1 MDYKEG
7 VGLLDE
13 AEDEDDGRAS
23 PINRAIV
30 PQNSNQVG
38 LLCWCCIHLYLIF
51 SQFFFMLTQI
61 GLARSLSSRYVCR
74 HQPQTYHSC
83 KPSSWSQKAF
93 GLLWFANS
101 VKVSKRILHLFPP
114 LPLSSSSFSFVW
126 WYYAY

>member
-7 VGLLDE
+7 VSLLDE

-51 SQFFFMLTQI
+51 SKKKNLCSRKSDVSFSFFSICLQAPTPDISFLQAI
-61 GLARSLSSRYVCR
+61 KLVPKSIWFIVVCEF
-74 HQPQTYHSC
+74 C
-83 KPSSWSQKAF
+83 E
-93 GLLWFANS
+93 
-101 VKVSKRILHLFPP
+101 SKHLFPP
-114 LPLSSSSFSFVW
+114 LPLSSFSFSFIC

>member
-7 VGLLDE
+7 VSLLDE

-51 SQFFFMLTQI
+51 SKKKKYAHANRTS
-61 GLARSLSSRYVCR
+61 RSLSSRYVCR

-101 VKVSKRILHLFPP
+101 VKVSKRHLFPP
-114 LPLSSSSFSFVW
+114 LPLSSFSFSFIC

>member
-51 SQFFFMLTQI
+51 SQFFFMLTQSDLLVLFLLDMFAGTNPRHI
-61 GLARSLSSRYVCR
+61 IPASHQAGPKKHLVYCGL
-74 HQPQTYHSC
+74 
-83 KPSSWSQKAF
+83 
-93 GLLWFANS
+93 
-101 VKVSKRILHLFPP
+101 RIL
-114 LPLSSSSFSFVW
+114 
-126 WYYAY
+126 